1 MLIVQESL
9 MKRRQ
14 LLQATSA
21 LALPGLS
28 FAQDKYPSKPIT
40 IICPYPAGGNTDQR
54 SRQFS
59 RFMNTALGQPVI
71 VDNKPGAGGNIGT
84 EIIARAKP
92 DGYTIGMG
100 NFAPLSVNP
109 TMFKKVNFDPI
120 KDLAPICLIER
131 GPLVLM
137 VRPDSPFKNVK
148 DIVAAAKAKPGQLS
162 YANGG
167 TGGSHHLAAEM
178 FKSMAGGLQIINIP
192 YKGGAPA
199 AMDLMGGQVDMMF
212 EQMYAASANIRAGK
226 LRALA
231 ITSLKRSPQFPDI
244 PTMAEQGF
252 PGFEIS
258 NWQGFVAPAATPRPI
273 IMLLNEVTNRA
284 LADPTIKEQMLAQ
297 GNELGGGTPEQFAAH
312 IKAEGERWS
321 KLVRAAQI
329 TAD

>member
-1 MLIVQESL
+1 
-9 MKRRQ
+9 MKRRD
-14 LLQATSA
+14 LLQAAAVVAVPS
-21 LALPGLS
+21 LS

-54 SRQFS
+54 SRQFG
-59 RFMNTALGQPVI
+59 RFISTALGQPVI
-71 VDNKPGAGGNIGT
+71 VDNKGGAGGNIGT

-109 TMFKKVNFDPI
+109 TMFKKVNFDPV
-120 KDLAPICLIER
+120 KDFAPICLIER

-137 VRPDSPFKNVK
+137 VRPDSPFKSVK
-148 DIVAAAKAKPGQLS
+148 DIVAAAKAKPGHLT

-178 FKSMAGGLQIINIP
+178 LKLMAGVDIINIP

-226 LRALA
+226 LRPLA
-231 ITSLKRSPQFPDI
+231 ITSLTRSPLFPDL

-258 NWQGFVAPAATPRPI
+258 NWQGFIAPAGTPPSI
-273 IMLLNEVTNRA
+273 IKLLNEVTNQA
-284 LADPTIKEQMLAQ
+284 LADPTIKAQMLSQ

-312 IKAEGERWS
+312 IKAEAARWG
-321 KLVRAAQI
+321 KLVKSAKI
-329 TAD
+329 SAD

>member
-1 MLIVQESL
+1 
-9 MKRRQ
+9 MKRRD
-14 LLQATSA
+14 LLQAA
-21 LALPGLS
+21 AILGLPSLS

-40 IICPYPAGGNTDQR
+40 IICPYPAGGGTDQR
-54 SRQFS
+54 SRQFG
-59 RFMNTALGQPVI
+59 RFMNTALGVPFV
-71 VDNKPGAGGNIGT
+71 VENKPGAGGNIGT
-84 EIIARAKP
+84 EAIVRAKP

-109 TMFKKVNFDPI
+109 TMFKKVNFDPL

-137 VRPDSPFKNVK
+137 VRPDSPFKSVK
-148 DIVAAAKAKPGQLS
+148 DIIAAAKAKPGHLT

-178 FKSMAGGLQIINIP
+178 MKATAGVFITNIP

-226 LRALA
+226 LRPLA
-231 ITSLKRSPQFPDI
+231 VTSLKRSPLFPDI

-258 NWQGFVAPAATPRPI
+258 NWQGFVAPAATPPAI
-273 IMLLNEVTNRA
+273 IKLLNEVTNKA
-284 LADPTIKEQMLAQ
+284 LADPTIKAQMLSQ

-312 IKAEGERWS
+312 IKAEAARWS
-321 KLVRAAQI
+321 KLVKTAGI
-329 TAD
+329 TTD